1 MFENADVKGALVS
14 LELSYAE
21 MVAAKPYDENKRHLL
36 GEFAAAAILL
46 AADLKF
52 EGLLSLQA
60 RGEGIGLIVAECN
73 EALEYR
79 GVVQNDTASES
90 ADFES
95 LFRDS
100 ILAITVTPKKGQ
112 QYQGIIPLEG
122 NNLAACLADYFNQSE
137 QLPTWFYIVAQGAR
151 VTGIMLQAMPKQV
164 CIDEEETQENWK
176 RLVHLA
182 STLSEQ
188 EMLNLDHQ
196 ELLYR
201 LYHEEKVRLFDARN
215 VRYQCSCSV
224 EGMERGLLS
233 LGEQE
238 LLDILAEQGDIK
250 TQCHFCFTEYVFNK
264 MDVVALIQGAG
275 SQNTH

>member
-1 MFENADVKGALVS
+1 MFENADIKGALVS

-21 MVAAKPYDENKRHLL
+21 MIADKPYSTSKQYLL

-52 EGLLSLQA
+52 EGSLSLQA

-73 EALEYR
+73 ETLEYR
-79 GVVQNDTASES
+79 GVVQSDNSSTNVN
-90 ADFES
+90 FEH

-100 ILAITVTPKKGQ
+100 ILAITVMPKKGQ

-122 NNLAACLADYFNQSE
+122 DNLATCLASYFNQSE
-137 QLPTWFYIVAQGAR
+137 QLPTWFYIVADKSR
-151 VTGIMLQAMPKQV
+151 VTGLMLQAMPKQV
-164 CIDEEETQENWK
+164 CVDEEETQENWS

-188 EMLNLDHQ
+188 EMLHLDHQ

-201 LYHEEKVRLFDARN
+201 LYHEEKVRLFEAKK

-238 LLDILAEQGDIK
+238 LLSLLAEQGDIK